1 MLKSNRLLISFYKTR
16 INSKIL
22 TSIISAGSFIF
33 YTFATQKG
41 ENKLMNNKILR
52 LAIPNIIS
60 NITIPLLG
68 LVDIILMGHLG
79 NQSYIGAIAIGTMI
93 FNIIFWAFGF
103 LRMGSSGF
111 TAQAFGRRDMQEA
124 VMVLARSLTLA
135 IISGFVIILMQNP
148 ILFLA
153 FKLIGIS
160 TEIETIISQYYY
172 IRIYTAP
179 ATIALIAIIGWLT
192 GMQNAKTPMIIAIF
206 VNVTNIIYSL
216 FFVKVLN
223 MKAEGI
229 ALGSLLAQY
238 TGIIFAIWMI
248 YKHYEKILKK
258 ISLKKLKTL
267 KPFLNF
273 LSVNKDIF
281 IRTLLIIITI
291 SFFTTQ
297 SAKMGNSILAGNTLL
312 YRYFIFFSYF
322 MDGFAFA
329 AESLVGKYYGAKDK
343 IMLKKTIKRLF
354 IWGSGICIIFTII
367 FIIVGKMLLPVLT
380 DNNET
385 LLIANKYFYWVYFLP
400 ITTFSA
406 FLWDGIY
413 VGTTSSVAMRN
424 SMIISVVL
432 LFFPLYFLV
441 FKEMG
446 NNGLWIAFLIFLS
459 SRGILLQLISRK
471 HIYR

>member
-1 MLKSNRLLISFYKTR
+1 MQFKTYK
-16 INSKIL
+16 I
-22 TSIISAGSFIF
+22 
-33 YTFATQKG
+33 QM
-41 ENKLMNNKILR
+41 NKKILR
-52 LAIPNIIS
+52 LAIPNVIS

-111 TAQAFGRRDMQEA
+111 TAQAFGRRNMPEA
-124 VMVLARSLTLA
+124 IMILARSLILA
-135 IISGFVIILMQNP
+135 IISGILLILMQKP

-153 FKLIGIS
+153 FKLIGINN
-160 TEIETIISQYYY
+160 EIETITSQYYY

-192 GMQNAKTPMIIAIF
+192 GMQNAKTPMVIAIF
-206 VNVTNIIYSL
+206 VNITNILYSL

-238 TGIIFAIWMI
+238 TGILFAFWML
-248 YKHYEKILKK
+248 YKHYGKLFKHFSFE
-258 ISLKKLKTL
+258 KLKVM

-273 LSVNKDIF
+273 LSVNRDIF

-291 SFFTTQ
+291 SFFTSR

-312 YRYFIFFSYF
+312 YQFFIFFSYF

-343 IMLKKTIKRLF
+343 FMLKKTIKRLF
-354 IWGSGICIIFTII
+354 IWGSGICILFTLL
-367 FIIVGKMLLPVLT
+367 FVLFGKMLLPILT
-380 DNNET
+380 NNTET

-413 VGTTSSVAMRN
+413 VGTTASVAMRN
-424 SMIISVVL
+424 SMLISVVI
-432 LFFPLYFLV
+432 LFFPLYFFV
-441 FKEMG
+441 FREMG
-446 NNGLWIAFLIFLS
+446 NNGLWITFLIFLS
-459 SRGILLQLISRK
+459 SRGIILQLIAK
-471 HIYR
+471 KYIYSNK